1 MSKVAASTNR
11 TRRRNTRAASPDTA
25 EFDREF
31 VADSFRPPSPRARAR
46 WLKAKRK
53 PGRPRQG
60 KGAKAI
66 SVSIEKGLLERC
78 DKLAKEKRITRAR
91 LIARGLRAVL
101 AAEGIDAPSAP

>member
-1 MSKVAASTNR
+1 MSKVATRTKR
-11 TRRRNTRAASPDTA
+11 TRRRNARQAVADTA

-31 VADSFRPPSPRARAR
+31 VADSFHPPSPKARAK
-46 WLKAKRK
+46 WLKAKRR

-101 AAEGIDAPSAP
+101 AAEGIDIPSAP